1 MSIEHWTYELRKSRL
16 GAAFGDKVAIRED
29 WIKRTRRY
37 VVASGLDLNKLATF
51 VKKGLYDRR
60 TDQFN
65 EKALSEPLSPAQQWT
80 LMHIILSDFGV
91 PEWLRDPAKDELT
104 PEMEIAEP
112 EEEDE
117 SVAAAIISAPVTV
130 ASGVATVTTSAVTG
144 TIQAG
149 KAVTDTALGVA
160 ATPVR
165 ALSDLVTGGA
175 SAVSEAEEAIQE
187 VDEALTQQAQ
197 PVTEIVAETP
207 AETPAESETPAEAI
221 EEPPATEEDSGED
234 QGE

>member
-60 TDQFN
+60 TEQFN
-65 EKALSEPLSPAQQWT
+65 EKALIEPLSPAQQWT

-117 SVAAAIISAPVTV
+117 GVAAAIISAPVTV
-130 ASGVATVTTSAVTG
+130 ASGVAGLTSSAVST
-144 TIQAG
+144 TMQAG
-149 KAVTDTALGVA
+149 KTVTDTAIGVA

-165 ALSDLVTGGA
+165 ALSDLVTGGS

-187 VDEALTQQAQ
+187 VDEALTSQAQ
-197 PVTEIVAETP
+197 PVTEIVTD
-207 AETPAESETPAEAI
+207 TPAESETPAE
-221 EEPPATEEDSGED
+221 EEPPAIEDSGED